1 MSLTAKYQPLL
12 DYAKQIGITG
22 LEAVEDGGKLKIK
35 GTTTY
40 QAEKDL
46 FWDRLK
52 GTAGWDAEVSADIR
66 TERDDVH
73 GYHVVQSGETL
84 SKIAKLHFDDANR
97 YMEIFKANTD
107 LLKDPN
113 LIHPGQKLLIPKK

>member
-12 DYAKQIGITG
+12 DYGRQLGIAN
-22 LEAVEDGGKLKIK
+22 LEAAEEGGKLRIK

-52 GTAGWDAEVSADIR
+52 TLAGWEGEVSADIR
-66 TERDDVH
+66 TERDDIH
-73 GYHVVQSGETL
+73 GYHVVQSGDTL
-84 SKIAKLHFDDANR
+84 SKIAKLHFDNANR
-97 YMEIFKANTD
+97 YMEIFNANKD

-113 LIHPGQKLLIPKK
+113 LIHPGQKLVIPKK